1 MRKLYALSMVGCLLV
16 GIFIGYNTDNIPL
29 ELNTEVE
36 AMSNTEYSSQVEF
49 YDDMIKDIDT
59 VQVYDAS
66 DMTLEIL
73 QNRDGKIIIEK
84 VICKVTTDNL
94 DGEVM
99 NIGKNMHN
107 YISYKRVEG
116 AKKGDVVLTY
126 FVYNPFTN
134 AEDDVIIRTDFII
147 DGYII

>member
-16 GIFIGYNTDNIPL
+16 GIFIGHNTDNIPL

-36 AMSNTEYSSQVEF
+36 AMSKTEYASQVEF
-49 YDDMIKDIDT
+49 YDNMVEDIDI
-59 VQVYDAS
+59 VQIYDAS

-84 VICKVTTDNL
+84 VIGKVTTDNL

-99 NIGKNMHN
+99 NVGKNMHN
-107 YISYKRVEG
+107 YISYRCVEG
-116 AKKGDVVLTY
+116 AKNGDVVLTY

-147 DGYII
+147 DGNII